1 MWVVRTQVSAE
12 DLVERATRRPSLGG
26 FELEPMWESE

>member
-12 DLVERATRRPSLGG
+12 DLVERATRRPSLG